1 MVLMK
6 ESGPVWNKL
15 TRLTQKLGKFKYPV
29 LILLL
34 GVLLLLLPRQKQ
46 QPAAPEETTAPVEA
60 QSSLGVE
67 ETRLANLLS
76 RIQGAGA
83 VEVMLSLKS
92 GEQVQYQTDT
102 QRQTDSGGT
111 EESLRQEDNTVLY
124 ATGSGS
130 QSALVQQVTA
140 PTYQGAIV
148 VCQGA
153 DDPAVKLALV
163 QAVASV
169 TGLGAD
175 QITVVIMKC
184 IEEENFMKNWKKNA
198 VVASILVFVC
208 AGIYL
213 NWLYT
218 QDTET
223 ADLVDTLDQEKILG
237 SSTLVMS
244 QNDDLAADAAKED
257 LSDVSGEVT
266 DYFAAVRLSRQE
278 SRDSAVSMLQ
288 EAMSYGEDAQSTSA
302 SQELEGLVE
311 TALCEAQIES
321 LVIAKGYTDCV
332 AYMSDGGIS
341 VAVAAPEEGLQEAD
355 VALITDIVMTQADL
369 DLADIRIVEVK

>member
-6 ESGPVWNKL
+6 ESGPVWETL
-15 TRLTQKLGKFKYPV
+15 RRLPQRLGKFKYPV

-34 GVLLLLLPRQKQ
+34 GVLLLLLPR
-46 QPAAPEETTAPVEA
+46 PSGREAEPEATAPAVEERSTLA
-60 QSSLGVE
+60 VE

-92 GEQVQYQTDT
+92 GEQIHYQTDT
-102 QRQTDSGGT
+102 QLQTGGST

-124 ATGSGS
+124 GTGSGT

-153 DDPAVKLALV
+153 DDPGVKLALV

-169 TGLGAD
+169 TGLGTD
-175 QITVVIMKC
+175 QITVVKMRR
-184 IEEENFMKNWKKNA
+184 IEEEKFMKNWKKNA

-213 NWLYT
+213 NWMYT
-218 QDTET
+218 QDQET
-223 ADLVDTLDQEKILG
+223 ANLTDTLNEEKILG
-237 SSTLVMS
+237 NSTLVMS
-244 QNDDLAADAAKED
+244 QTGSLAADAAKED
-257 LSDVSGEVT
+257 LQAASGQTT
-266 DYFAAVRLSRQE
+266 DYFAAVRLSRQQ
-278 SRDSAVSMLQ
+278 SRDSAVSTLQ
-288 EAMSYGEDAQSTSA
+288 EAMSYGEDAQASSA
-302 SQELEGLVE
+302 SKELEGLVE

-332 AYMSDGGIS
+332 AYMNDGGIS
-341 VAVAAPEEGLQEAD
+341 VAVAAPEEGLQETD
-355 VALITDIVMTQADL
+355 VALISDIVMTQADL

>member
-1 MVLMK
+1 
-6 ESGPVWNKL
+6 
-15 TRLTQKLGKFKYPV
+15 
-29 LILLL
+29 
-34 GVLLLLLPRQKQ
+34 
-46 QPAAPEETTAPVEA
+46 
-60 QSSLGVE
+60 
-67 ETRLANLLS
+67 
-76 RIQGAGA
+76 
-83 VEVMLSLKS
+83 
-92 GEQVQYQTDT
+92 
-102 QRQTDSGGT
+102 
-111 EESLRQEDNTVLY
+111 
-124 ATGSGS
+124 
-130 QSALVQQVTA
+130 
-140 PTYQGAIV
+140 
-148 VCQGA
+148 
-153 DDPAVKLALV
+153 
-163 QAVASV
+163 
-169 TGLGAD
+169 
-175 QITVVIMKC
+175 
-184 IEEENFMKNWKKNA
+184 MKNWKKNA

-355 VALITDIVMTQADL
+355 VALITDIGMTQADL
-369 DLADIRIVEVK
+369 DLADIRIVGVKKQP

>member
-1 MVLMK
+1 
-6 ESGPVWNKL
+6 
-15 TRLTQKLGKFKYPV
+15 
-29 LILLL
+29 
-34 GVLLLLLPRQKQ
+34 
-46 QPAAPEETTAPVEA
+46 
-60 QSSLGVE
+60 
-67 ETRLANLLS
+67 
-76 RIQGAGA
+76 
-83 VEVMLSLKS
+83 
-92 GEQVQYQTDT
+92 
-102 QRQTDSGGT
+102 
-111 EESLRQEDNTVLY
+111 
-124 ATGSGS
+124 
-130 QSALVQQVTA
+130 
-140 PTYQGAIV
+140 
-148 VCQGA
+148 
-153 DDPAVKLALV
+153 
-163 QAVASV
+163 
-169 TGLGAD
+169 
-175 QITVVIMKC
+175 
-184 IEEENFMKNWKKNA
+184 MKNWKKNA

-332 AYMSDGGIS
+332 AFIGDES
-341 VAVAAPEEGLQEAD
+341 VSLAVAAPEGGITEAD
-355 VALITDIVMTQADL
+355 TARIVDIVTEVAGFTASQ
-369 DLADIRIVEVK
+369 IKIIEVE